1 MNNEI
6 INTEL
11 LENKEYLSV
20 KDLMKTFHISE
31 NTIYIWIKSSDLP
44 APIKFR
50 QKNYWNSK
58 EIKEWFN
65 NQFQKEAV

>member
-20 KDLMKTFHISE
+20 KDMEQTFHIHE
-31 NTIYIWIKSSDLP
+31 NTIYIWIKNNQLP
-44 APIKFR
+44 KPIKFR

-58 EIKEWFN
+58 EIKEWFD
-65 NQFQKEAV
+65 NQFQKEEV

>member
-20 KDLMKTFHISE
+20 KDMMNTFHIHE
-31 NTIYIWIKSSDLP
+31 NTVYLWIKTHQLP
-44 APIKFR
+44 KPIKFR
-50 QKNYWNSK
+50 QKNYWKSQ
-58 EIKEWFN
+58 ELKEWFN
-65 NQFQKEAV
+65 NQFQKEEV

>member
-11 LENKEYLSV
+11 LNSKEYLSV
-20 KDLMKTFHISE
+20 KDMMDTFHISE
-31 NTIYIWIKSSDLP
+31 NTIYIWIKRDLP
-44 APIKFR
+44 KPIKFR

-58 EIKEWFN
+58 EIKEWFK
-65 NQFQKEAV
+65 NQFQKEEV